1 MVFSILLSLGV
12 WFAIACVGSLTAF
25 IDLSNECIKS
35 KKDFWEVH
43 VMSFFWPAH
52 LGAYFFKCLR
62 KEFERLMGIWNQL
75 PNEQEESE

>member
-43 VMSFFWPAH
+43 VRSFFGQPTWEH
-52 LGAYFFKCLR
+52 ISL
-62 KEFERLMGIWNQL
+62 NV
-75 PNEQEESE
+75 